1 MANRSLKD
9 REYKTATCNIYDKY
23 EKPVQ
28 GGLAL
33 TPQKVKELTDKGLA
47 VSTPNQGFN
56 DDPQFSDSWF
66 IEPQFRRGCD
76 MNTAWE
82 ISQFTQS
89 KLVNAHKSDK
99 RKFGG

>member
-1 MANRSLKD
+1 MANRRLKG

-23 EKPVQ
+23 E
-28 GGLAL
+28 
-33 TPQKVKELTDKGLA
+33 
-47 VSTPNQGFN
+47 
-56 DDPQFSDSWF
+56 F

-82 ISQFTQS
+82 ITQLAQS